1 MATVADSLLQ
11 RDGVLRFVMDGEKA
25 DGVLPEFIRSSG
37 VASISGSA
45 RGADLQRQGQGQGHK
60 SGLVYSHV
68 DEKLQH
74 GVLS

>member
-25 DGVLPEFIRSSG
+25 DGVLPEFIRSS
-37 VASISGSA
+37 SSA
-45 RGADLQRQGQGQGHK
+45 RGSVLQGHR

-74 GVLS
+74 GELS